1 MLEEILKYE
10 RNAFFFLNGSD
21 SPFLDHFMW
30 LFSGK
35 IVWIPLALIIICTL
49 AYKKNWRETVFIL
62 LAIALTITLCD
73 QFASHI
79 CKPIFHR
86 FRPTHHPDF
95 MEEVKVVFGY
105 RGGRYGF
112 ISSHDLNNIFSSARF
127 PLDQDESRSF
137 EDAIMEFIQATFSH
151 LSPLQKVRTKGI
163 LKEIINDLN
172 INALTFVSID
182 ETKASS

>member
-79 CKPIFHR
+79 CKPISYELD
-86 FRPTHHPDF
+86 TD
-95 MEEVKVVFGY
+95 EILYQWSKA
-105 RGGRYGF
+105 
-112 ISSHDLNNIFSSARF
+112 ISEHA
-127 PLDQDESRSF
+127 EYT
-137 EDAIMEFIQATFSH
+137 EIMPKPQHENEKTAA
-151 LSPLQKVRTKGI
+151 V
-163 LKEIINDLN
+163 
-172 INALTFVSID
+172 
-182 ETKASS
+182 

>member
-95 MEEVKVVFGY
+95 MEEVKG
-105 RGGRYGF
+105 
-112 ISSHDLNNIFSSARF
+112 S
-127 PLDQDESRSF
+127 QK
-137 EDAIMEFIQATFSH
+137 
-151 LSPLQKVRTKGI
+151 SPVSTCTAHQRRILQKI
-163 LKEIINDLN
+163 LYRKL
-172 INALTFVSID
+172 
-182 ETKASS
+182 